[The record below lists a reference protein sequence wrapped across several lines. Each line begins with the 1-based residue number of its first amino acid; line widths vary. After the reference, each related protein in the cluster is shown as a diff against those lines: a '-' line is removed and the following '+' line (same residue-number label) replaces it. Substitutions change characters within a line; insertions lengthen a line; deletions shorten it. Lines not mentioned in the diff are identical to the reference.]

1 MALYAYKAMN
11 THGRTVLGRLEA
23 INLIDLEMRLK
34 RMDLDFIN
42 GDTVKQGGLMNRA
55 GISRPE
61 LINFCFHLEQL
72 ARAGVPL
79 IESLTD
85 LRDTIENPRFRE
97 IIAGMVESIEGGK
110 TLSQALAEH
119 PQTFDEVMVSLI
131 RAGEETGALPQVLNN
146 LLESLKWQDEL
157 AAHTKKLIMYP
168 AFLGTVVVA
177 ITLFMMVYLVPK
189 MAGFIRSMG
198 QEMPMQTRILIA
210 TSDFF
215 VNYWYVVLGLPL
227 ILAVLVV
234 FLVRTSQA
242 ARYRF
247 DDVKLRLPYIG
258 SILRKIILSRFASV
272 FAMMYSSGITILDS
286 IKATEDVVG
295 NLVIREGLEKV
306 GGLIAEGQ
314 NVTVAFQNAGIFPPL
329 VLRML
334 RVGEN
339 TGALDTALTNVS
351 YFYNRDVRES
361 IEKVQSMIEPVM
373 TVTIG
378 LILGWI
384 MMAVLGPIYDIITKM
399 KT

>member
-11 THGRTVLGRLEA
+11 TQGRTVLGRLEA

-42 GDTVKQGGLMNRA
+42 GDPVKQGGMMNRA
-55 GISRPE
+55 TITRQE

-72 ARAGVPL
+72 ARAGVSL

-85 LRDTIENPRFRE
+85 LRDTVENPRFRE
-97 IIAGMVESIEGGK
+97 ILAGMIESIEGGK
-110 TLSQALAEH
+110 TLSQAMGEH
-119 PQTFDEVMVSLI
+119 PQTFDEVVISLI
-131 RAGEETGALPQVLNN
+131 RSGEETGALPQVLAN

-177 ITLFMMVYLVPK
+177 ITLFMMIYLVPK

-198 QEMPMQTRILIA
+198 QDMPTQTKVLIA
-210 TSDFF
+210 TSSFF
-215 VNYWYVVLGLPL
+215 VNYWYVVLGTP
-227 ILAVLVV
+227 ILVAGLVT
-234 FLVRTSQA
+234 FLVKTNHK

-247 DDVKLRLPYIG
+247 DAIKLKIPYIG
-258 SILRKIILSRFASV
+258 DILHKIILSRFASV

-295 NLVIREGLEKV
+295 NLVVKDGLQRV
-306 GGLIAEGQ
+306 GALIAEGQ
-314 NVTVAFQNAGIFPPL
+314 NVTVAFQNVGIFPPL

-339 TGALDTALTNVS
+339 TGALDTALANVS

-361 IEKVQSMIEPVM
+361 IERVQAMIEPVM

>member
-11 THGRTVLGRLEA
+11 LNGRTVVGRLEA

-42 GDTVKQGGLMNRA
+42 GDTVKQGGLINRA
-55 GISRPE
+55 KITRPE

-72 ARAGVPL
+72 ARAGVSL

-85 LRDTIENPRFRE
+85 LRDSIENPRFRE

-119 PQTFDEVMVSLI
+119 PQTFDGVMVSLI

-177 ITLFMMVYLVPK
+177 ITMFMMIYLVPK
-189 MAGFIRSMG
+189 MAGFIRNMG
-198 QEMPMQTRILIA
+198 QELPTQTKILIA
-210 TSDFF
+210 TSEFF
-215 VNYWYVVLGLPL
+215 VSYWYIVLGLPV
-227 ILAVLVV
+227 ILAVVIA
-234 FLVRTSQA
+234 FLVNHSKA

-247 DDVKLRLPYIG
+247 DEAKLRLPYIG
-258 SILRKIILSRFASV
+258 DILRKIILSRFASV

-286 IKATEDVVG
+286 IKATEEVVG
-295 NLVIREGLEKV
+295 NLVIKEGLEQV
-306 GGLIAEGQ
+306 GELIAEGQ
-314 NVTVAFQNAGIFPPL
+314 NVTAAFQNAGMFPPL

-339 TGALDTALTNVS
+339 TGALDTALANVS

-378 LILGWI
+378 LLLGWI